1 MNRHLF
7 LSACL
12 ALLVSGCAATAPKAS
27 QQAAPTGKPT
37 IVDNK
42 AVVPGDDSDWG
53 DDDRATVQV
62 RDPMEPTNRSIFKF
76 NHQLYRYVA
85 KPLSRA
91 YEFVLP
97 DIARRGIRNAYENVR
112 FPVRFVNHTLQG
124 RFDRGAMETG
134 RFLVNTT
141 AGIGGLMTPSD
152 KIPALA
158 ELPKADTGQTFAKW
172 GVSRGPYFVMPVL
185 GPSTPRE
192 LAGTIGDAALNP
204 LSWLGL
210 IIPGAAWTLAVT
222 VPDSAHKV
230 PDQMHAYDTATEG
243 ALDPYISA
251 RTAYIQLRD
260 AAAKR

>member
-1 MNRHLF
+1 MNRCLC
-7 LSACL
+7 LSVCL
-12 ALLVSGCAATAPKAS
+12 ALLVSGCATNAPNSAP
-27 QQAAPTGKPT
+27 QAAPAGKT
-37 IVDNK
+37 SVVDNK
-42 AVVPGDDSDWG
+42 SVVSGDDSDWG
-53 DDDRATVQV
+53 DDGATVEV
-62 RDPMEPTNRSIFKF
+62 RDPMEPMNRSIFRF
-76 NHQLYRYVA
+76 NDHLYRYVA
-85 KPLSRA
+85 KPFSRA
-91 YEFVLP
+91 YEFIFP
-97 DIARRGIRNAYENVR
+97 DLARRGIRNAYENVR

-158 ELPKADTGQTFAKW
+158 DLPKADTGQTFAKW
-172 GVSRGPYFVMPVL
+172 GISRGPYFVVPAL

-210 IIPGAAWTLAVT
+210 IIPGAAWTLAIT

-243 ALDPYISA
+243 ALDPYIST